1 MLVALIVVMAP
12 LLALGIFFLIEK
24 NRKAQVSKEKH
35 AKGKEVEYRNDGP
48 IDYDIYIMTIKERI
62 FYIVIAATA
71 IYIVGFIFYR
81 SYIISALLTPLAILY
96 PKLRTREIIRK
107 RKNELNLQFK
117 EALYALSSSL
127 SAGKSIEM
135 AFKDCLKD
143 LIILY
148 PVPDTY
154 IIREFQYIIIKL
166 DMNETVEDALMDFA
180 SRAHMEDVSNF
191 VDVFATSKR
200 TGGNIVEIIKNT
212 SKVIADKIHIKNDI
226 ETMLAEKKFE
236 QKLLNIIPI
245 GLILI
250 LSSNASD
257 YMEPVFNT
265 TFGRAMM
272 TVSII
277 LLGTAY
283 VISKKIMDIEV

>member
-24 NRKAQVSKEKH
+24 NKKAQVSKEKH
-35 AKGKEVEYRNDGP
+35 AEVKSIEYRSDGP

-62 FYIVIAATA
+62 FYIVIAATV

-81 SYIISALLTPLAILY
+81 SYLISALLTPLAILY
-96 PKLRTREIIRK
+96 PKLRTREIIIK

-143 LIILY
+143 LVILY
-148 PVPDTY
+148 PAPDTY
-154 IIREFQYIIIKL
+154 IIREFQYIIIRL
-166 DMNETVEDALMDFA
+166 DMNEIIEDALMDFA
-180 SRAHMEDVSNF
+180 NRAHLEEVSNF

-236 QKLLNIIPI
+236 QKLLNVIPL
-245 GLILI
+245 GLIVI
-250 LSSNASD
+250 LSLNASD

-265 TFGRAMM
+265 IFGRVMM